1 MITDCI
7 FGELS
12 TGESVHLYHLEN
24 KSGAYAEVIDFGAI
38 LVKLVV
44 PDKDGKLTDV
54 VLGYDNIDGYLVN
67 GCFFGATIGRNGNRI
82 ENAEFTLNG
91 EKVIL
96 AKNENS
102 NNLHSGPDGFEK
114 KMWALQER
122 DEAENSVT
130 FQRVSP
136 DGENGFPGDFRI
148 SVQYKFTEE
157 NELKISYQGISD
169 KTTVANLTNH
179 SYLNLSGEGSGTI
192 TDHYLNI
199 HAKYFNSI
207 RSDSIPTGEYSP
219 VEGTPMDFRTWKTI
233 GQDIE
238 ADFEQLKLGGGY
250 DHNYVTDCYSRG
262 MIREIA
268 SAYSPATGIAMDV
281 YSDCPCVQLYTGN
294 FVKQEHGKNGHI
306 YDRRE
311 GFCLETQVE
320 PNAINVEDFHSPV
333 LEEGEQYRSD
343 TSYRFFIREK

>member
-1 MITDCI
+1 MITDRI

-179 SYLNLSGEGSGTI
+179 SYFNLSGEGSGTI

-207 RSDSIPTGEYSP
+207 RSDSIPTGEYTP

-281 YSDCPCVQLYTGN
+281 Y
-294 FVKQEHGKNGHI
+294 
-306 YDRRE
+306 
-311 GFCLETQVE
+311 
-320 PNAINVEDFHSPV
+320 
-333 LEEGEQYRSD
+333 
-343 TSYRFFIREK
+343 